1 LDTILYP
8 QLGPGKRGGRLSEA
22 TGWRWREAPD
32 GSAVCLATGI
42 YYLAEL
48 VEEYTRLTR
57 KVLRYI
63 ILSVI
68 AIHTLLLIL
77 DRLPVV
83 CIAIGIA
90 GHVFYYRLLKTF
102 PYITLTSPDFFASL
116 GLLVASHISWI
127 WFFMKDPRCA
137 YVSLEWLLAFML
149 VLVWLTPFVFFISLA
164 ANESVL
170 PGGGVSGYEGF
181 GNGRAGGGGASSHR
195 EEREPLDSPQRKGR
209 RTQGQLLGFLIFL
222 RRKRDEV
229 LPIITHSIPAARRD

>member
-1 LDTILYP
+1 VA
-8 QLGPGKRGGRLSEA
+8 EA
-22 TGWRWREAPD
+22 EEVRQQMPSMRAATLVVYVGAYIFLVFF
-32 GSAVCLATGI
+32 AVCLATGI

-68 AIHTLLLIL
+68 AIHALLLIL

-102 PYITLTSPDFFASL
+102 PYITLTSPDFVASL

-170 PGGGVSGYEGF
+170 PGGGVSGYEGI
-181 GNGRAGGGGASSHR
+181 GNGRASAGGASSQR
-195 EEREPLDSPQRKGR
+195 GEREPLNSPQRKGR
-209 RTQGQLLGFLIFL
+209 RAQGQLLGFLIFL